1 MSLHMDLQVEGKW
14 DETEQQALAW
24 ICPSL
29 QAAAKMEALSAV
41 EVSVIIVGKEK
52 MRAINRAYRQMDRW
66 TDVLSFPLW
75 EPGEE
80 WVSAAQEAILLGDIV
95 ICLPQAREQ
104 AAAYGHSLQ
113 RELGFLAV
121 HGFLHLLG
129 YDHQTEAEE
138 EEMCRKQEKALAKI
152 GLRR

>member
-14 DETEQQALAW
+14 NETEEQAIEW

-29 QAAAKMEALSAV
+29 QAAAEMEALSAV
-41 EVSVIIVGKEK
+41 EVSVMIVGKEK
-52 MRAINRAYRQMDRW
+52 MRALNRAYRQTDRW

-75 EPGEE
+75 EPDEE
-80 WVSAAQEAILLGDIV
+80 WVSAEEEAVLLGDIV

-113 RELGFLAV
+113 RELAFLAV

-138 EEMCRKQEKALAKI
+138 EEMYRKQEKVLDRI